1 MQRLSAAECERRKKI
16 QFHSIKIVWKSSD
29 TSNFFSH
36 NELHFVYAFVC
47 VGVCTRVCLIFLRCL
62 TRAIN
67 VFAYGKTFWN
77 QKNSCAAAVVYFH
90 STSYERNCSQ
100 QKNLNAAVFSS
111 RIPSTTTRRYTSSW
125 ITIVKVEFHQLKW
138 QWLGKVFFISWLEK
152 IFSNCNKIDGNSI
165 SQSVWICIHAFAVIS
180 LEFDS
185 FSHLFVLCIVFLGF
199 YFGSHGK
206 LAFHRKWQWSW
217 VVSFAEFANALNK
230 IVQLNLSHNNYFR
243 RLTQNDREKSCN
255 LRNISVV
262 FCMTKCFKNFRSKM
276 FRLHSFARTLSPSLR
291 FLLRWT
297 RDSLGG
303 FSRF

>member
-77 QKNSCAAAVVYFH
+77 QKNSCAAAVFPFNFVRSELF
-90 STSYERNCSQ
+90 STEKSERGRFFFSYPIDHR
-100 QKNLNAAVFSS
+100 
-111 RIPSTTTRRYTSSW
+111 SW

-165 SQSVWICIHAFAVIS
+165 SQSVWICTCFCCYFSRIRFFLPFIRTLYRIFGFLFWFTWKTCIS
-180 LEFDS
+180 PEMTMK
-185 FSHLFVLCIVFLGF
+185 LG
-199 YFGSHGK
+199 
-206 LAFHRKWQWSW
+206 R
-217 VVSFAEFANALNK
+217 E
-230 IVQLNLSHNNYFR
+230 FR
-243 RLTQNDREKSCN
+243 RICKRTKQNC
-255 LRNISVV
+255 SVELV
-262 FCMTKCFKNFRSKM
+262 
-276 FRLHSFARTLSPSLR
+276 A
-291 FLLRWT
+291 
-297 RDSLGG
+297 
-303 FSRF
+303 